1 MKLFFFHDDEVLEEE
16 TRQVRGREWGAEGD
30 TRPSRGAG
38 KLQRCPYG
46 VRENTARVGEISGH
60 GGLERGLGGRRD
72 GWGAEGMAGAGGQ
85 EGWLRARGMRG
96 EGAEALEEAGAGAAV
111 RAGAAADGQRCPGR
125 GAGAAPRGLR
135 GGTAAV
141 PEIGGRGEVQPQEG

>member
-1 MKLFFFHDDEVLEEE
+1 MGSRGGHEAKQGGWE
-16 TRQVRGREWGAEGD
+16 TAAVSVWGEGKHGSGGRNKRPWGA
-30 TRPSRGAG
+30 GAG
-38 KLQRCPYG
+38 
-46 VRENTARVGEISGH
+46 A
-60 GGLERGLGGRRD
+60 GGQKRWLGGRRD
-72 GWGAEGMAGAGGQ
+72 GWGWGAGGMAALGGQ
-85 EGWLRARGMRG
+85 KGWLGARGMRG

-111 RAGAAADGQRCPGR
+111 RAGAAADGQRCPGQ